1 MVYVKHLSS
10 DLAMIPVNKC
20 EVLRYMGAKASTDE
34 LDRLVCECIAETA
47 GAISA
52 KLCFAEYALSI
63 NGNSVDLEFCK
74 VESNDLAKN
83 LSGCNR
89 AVVFAATVGIGLD
102 RLIAKYSRLSPA
114 RALCV
119 GAIGNERVE
128 ALCDL
133 FCKELKDKYKKTHP
147 RYSAGYGDLDL
158 SVQRDVFKALGCT
171 QNIGISLSDSLLMT
185 PTKSVTAIVGIE
197 SGD

>member
-1 MVYVKHLSS
+1 MANVKYLTAE
-10 DLAMIPVNKC
+10 LAGIPVDKR
-20 EVLRYMGAKASTDE
+20 EVLRYMGANGNCDE
-34 LDRLVCECIAETA
+34 LMDLVDECIAETESVI
-47 GAISA
+47 GA
-52 KLCFAEYALSI
+52 KLCFDEYEVSV
-63 NGNSVDLEFCK
+63 GGSSVDLGFCK
-74 VESNDLAKN
+74 VESKDLAKN
-83 LSGCNR
+83 LNGCEK

-114 RALCV
+114 KALCI

-128 ALCDL
+128 ALCEL
-133 FCKELKDKYKKTHP
+133 FCDEIKEIYKKTHP

-158 SVQRDVFKALGCT
+158 STQRDLFKALDCT
-171 QNIGISLSDSLLMT
+171 KNIGISLSDSLLMT